1 MSSKITTKPAANDPG
16 SVNLRL
22 FQSAELQA
30 LNNYELGALRSL
42 FLWVATEQDT
52 TPETVRR
59 ATEAHLEASDIAD
72 LPRKSYDDVIRFLVN
87 LRIDEMHE

>member
-1 MSSKITTKPAANDPG
+1 MSSKITTKPAANDTRPV
-16 SVNLRL
+16 SLTL
-22 FQSAELQA
+22 FQSAALLA
-30 LNNYELGALRSL
+30 LNKYELGVIRSL

-59 ATEAHLEASDIAD
+59 ATETHFEASDIAA

-87 LRIDEMHE
+87 LRIDEIRE